1 VIGVTFW
8 IGAHIVP
15 LPAAAQVV
23 SGRLIDDAT
32 GEAVA
37 GAQIALLGP
46 DDRTKAGAISS
57 DDGSF
62 LLRADEHGW
71 YRLRGQRLGY
81 ATTTSP
87 PLDLVE
93 NDRLEVEF
101 RLAAEAIPLAPLT
114 VVAQSRRAEPRSPR
128 LERWDYYWRKD
139 LYGDKSGFGHFLEG
153 EDLRSTA
160 FSVTDMVRQVPGLYH
175 RSRGGRNVVITD
187 RRGQPCALFIDG
199 TYVRDGLGQGWVN
212 PTSIIAIEVYSGMV
226 VPGPFLL
233 ARKPTCVV
241 AVWTG
246 ISP

>member
-37 GAQIALLGP
+37 GAQIALLGD
-46 DDRTKAGAISS
+46 DDRPAAGAISS

-62 LLRADEHGW
+62 LLRADDHGW

-81 ATTTSP
+81 ATTTSA

-93 NDRLEVEF
+93 NDSLEVEF

-114 VVAQSRRAEPRSPR
+114 VVARGRRPEARNPR
-128 LERWDYYWRKD
+128 LERWDYYERKEY
-139 LYGDKSGFGHFLEG
+139 YGDKSGFGRFLEG

-160 FSVTDMVRQVPGLYH
+160 FSVTDLVRQVPGLRH
-175 RSRGGRNVVITD
+175 VSQGGRKVAVTD
-187 RRGQPCALFIDG
+187 RRGRACALFIDG
-199 TYVRDGLGQGWVN
+199 VHVEGGLGHGWVN
-212 PTSIIAIEVYSGMV
+212 PTSVIAIEVYSGMV

-246 ISP
+246 IAT